1 VDPVVQGEV
10 ITAIATA
17 TFEPPNIEATLFGS
31 THIEGTIELMEINGE
46 PSNTYAEGDVWQ

>member
-1 VDPVVQGEV
+1 MDPVVQGEV